1 MTGLDS
7 TTISLSAWVYFD
19 AVGVENTI
27 FSRFGGCG
35 NHSCY
40 QIILRT
46 TSSNVWSFA
55 TYDGTGNGDSLT
67 STDTVSTGEWYH
79 VVIVADGTNK
89 KIYVNNEQVASST
102 VAFSVNTSSGEGLN
116 IGGRGDFAASSTSR
130 MNGRIDQVRTF
141 SKALSASEVTTLYN
155 ENSLVASYRF
165 EGNANDDT
173 RNYDGTASNVTY
185 EYGLNFTPDFVWT
198 KARTSPYSHNL
209 QDSTRGGGSSN
220 ALNPN
225 LNLAAGT
232 YGIYGFVDTFDTGG
246 FTTGTGSTNNVHV
259 NANSE
264 DYVAWCFKANGGT
277 TSSNT
282 DGSITSTVQV
292 NEDAGFSIISWTGTG
307 AQGTI
312 GHGLSAA
319 PEVIL
324 SKRLDSANNWTVYQK
339 DLGLSHTTYPNWLY
353 LNFTSEEQASGSS
366 VNHPYY
372 QAPSSTLIYQ
382 NTGTSELSNV
392 AGAQYISYCFASVAS
407 YSSFGSYTGNGSTN
421 GPIVETGF
429 EPAFIMTKQTNTASN
444 WVIVD
449 NKRST
454 INPRDK
460 GLRPNSDVTEATVS
474 NNMVVDFLSNGF
486 QLKQTSGANDNGGT
500 FIYMAFAADPDTEA
514 PTVAKSFSTVA
525 YTGNS
530 STQSIEGL
538 GFSPNLVWIKGRN
551 NTYVHGLYD
560 TIRGSLQRLRSNG
573 TQANENV
580 PNSLTSF
587 DSDGFTLGSDIG
599 QNQSANNYVAWAFKA
614 DDNEPTIYGGSALAV
629 YKFEDN
635 ANDVRGNYNATA
647 TNITYVTG
655 KFNKAAS
662 FVESNS
668 SEIDFSNSIHGSSF
682 SMSFWMKATDM
693 GAGTTA
699 TAYSIYSAYVDV
711 NNYFRPVLYGDGS
724 LLLLTKYSGTF
735 KSNLTSSGIITENTW
750 HHIVFNFTPTDTK
763 AYVDGV
769 NIGTF
774 PSYDP
779 ISFTSKA
786 FGTDRGNPDFTG
798 DIDQLR
804 FYDAALTQENV
815 TALYNE
821 TASDNDDLTFGAPGE
836 VVISANANAGFSI
849 VKYEGD
855 GLRNHKVPHGL
866 SAAPE
871 LVFIKNLDQA
881 VTWQLFGSTFF
892 DRMQFDTGGDDG
904 NYPLSYSSTT
914 ITLPQSGQ
922 HANNEWNAS
931 GNNYI
936 AYCWHSVAGYSKIGS
951 YSGNNTGQ
959 TITTGFQPDFLML
972 KKTNVTS
979 EWWIMDSVRGTTNNL
994 EANTSDAENTGIS
1007 GAPTFVSTGFNFSGS
1022 TFNETGTDWIYM
1034 AFKIN

>member
-1 MTGLDS
+1 LASKNHFIFSFNYNGTNGFVLYCENGDLRFLDTAPAVNVDASLLS
-7 TTISLSAWVYFD
+7 TTTLTTNQWYNFVVSISPSQVKSYINGSIEQTVTSNRGSTLFPMPFELGYATTRALTTAYF
-19 AVGVENTI
+19 
-27 FSRFGGCG
+27 
-35 NHSCY
+35 
-40 QIILRT
+40 
-46 TSSNVWSFA
+46 
-55 TYDGTGNGDSLT
+55 NG
-67 STDTVSTGEWYH
+67 
-79 VVIVADGTNK
+79 K
-89 KIYVNNEQVASST
+89 
-102 VAFSVNTSSGEGLN
+102 
-116 IGGRGDFAASSTSR
+116 
-130 MNGRIDQVRTF
+130 IDQVRIF
-141 SKALSASEVTTLYN
+141 NKEISASEVTTLYN

-525 YTGNS
+525 YTGNGG
-530 STQSIEGL
+530 TQDIDVGFKPGL
-538 GFSPNLVWIKGRN
+538 IWFKNRN
-551 NTYVHGLYD
+551 NSSNSTFDH
-560 TIRGSLQRLRSNG
+560 SLFDVLRDKYRVRSNSTGAQNDYSSHFGGINDYGATVTSGLALNDTAG
-573 TQANENV
+573 T
-580 PNSLTSF
+580 
-587 DSDGFTLGSDIG
+587 
-599 QNQSANNYVAWAFKA
+599 YVAWAWKA

-936 AYCWHSVAGYSKIGS
+936 AYCFHSVAGYSKIGS
-951 YSGNNTGQ
+951 YTGNGSTNAITGL
-959 TITTGFQPDFLML
+959 GFQPD
-972 KKTNVTS
+972 
-979 EWWIMDSVRGTTNNL
+979 WILAKRTDTADNWAIIDSVREAYVLANL
-994 EANTSDAENTGIS
+994 SDAEATYNWFEFTSDGFTLSTSTLNQS
-1007 GAPTFVSTGFNFSGS
+1007 GGTF
-1022 TFNETGTDWIYM
+1022 IYM